1 MQKTK
6 LILIVTIIGMTLAA
20 CGGKKAAQTPT
31 ISVADAQTMAVSTF
45 ASGLTQTAEALP
57 TDIPTDTPAP
67 TNTITAFNT
76 FVPLNGSGT
85 PIAALSS
92 PTASCYGLVFANVE
106 TIPDGTKMKPGQ
118 KFTKTWTVQNTGG
131 CAWQAGF
138 KFTLVAGNPMG
149 GSTVTL
155 PATVNPQAQYQIS
168 VPMIAPS
175 TLGESKGTW
184 RMFDANGNPF
194 GDGIWVDI
202 IVTAPSAT
210 KTPSITDT
218 PTP

>member
-1 MQKTK
+1 
-6 LILIVTIIGMTLAA
+6 MTLAA
-20 CGGKKAAQTPT
+20 CGGKQAAETPT
-31 ISVADAQTMAVSTF
+31 ISVADVQTMAVSTF
-45 ASGLTQTAEALP
+45 AFGLTQTAEAMP

-67 TNTITAFNT
+67 TNTIIAFDT

-85 PIAALSS
+85 PIAGLSS

-138 KFTLVAGNPMG
+138 KFTLISGNPMG

-155 PATVNPQAQYQIS
+155 PVAVNPQAQYQIS

-175 TLGESKGTW
+175 APGEAKGTW
-184 RMFDANGNPF
+184 KMQDTNGTFF

-202 IVTAPSAT
+202 IVTTPSAT
-210 KTPSITDT
+210 KTPSVTDT
-218 PTP
+218 PSS